1 MAQGDGSHG
10 SPTFFKR
17 TSLFW
22 VVSVSLA
29 VSFYTWTVFWPDQV
43 PYEWL
48 GPLGNLSH
56 YLVEHH
62 YPKMYYGWWLMLM
75 VHTGEAFYS
84 LKVCSDK
91 GVDNRRGQDGSRAHR
106 QCCEYMGRSAACLTN
121 HASDANWADWCPRL
135 LSGMLSENSGH
146 GASRT
151 GGIIHA
157 SIP

>member
-91 GVDNRRGQDGSRAHR
+91 GVDNRRVRVLWFVQTFLFGITSLGLLLKYKPGARFKR
-106 QCCEYMGRSAACLTN
+106 Q
-121 HASDANWADWCPRL
+121 
-135 LSGMLSENSGH
+135 
-146 GASRT
+146 
-151 GGIIHA
+151 
-157 SIP
+157 